1 MNNDLRPPSTVLLA
15 DAVDRVLRKSC
26 EYLSWVYAILI
37 AVILLQI
44 TLRRGFSAGLIALEE
59 LQWHLYAIGV
69 LFGVIYAQATN
80 SHVRVDVLQARFS
93 ARAKSVTEIVGILL
107 LAMPFLFV
115 VFIHSL
121 DFVAESW
128 RINERSLAPAGL
140 PWRWLIKSMIPISVG
155 LMMLAF
161 INNLYRE
168 SVLLIRGN
176 NHGN

>member
-1 MNNDLRPPSTVLLA
+1 MNNDLRPQLTVPLA
-15 DAVDRVLRKSC
+15 DAVDRVLRKGS
-26 EYLSWVYAILI
+26 EYLSWIYAILI
-37 AVILLQI
+37 AVILLQV

-93 ARAKSVTEIVGILL
+93 ARAKSLAEIAGILI
-107 LAMPFLFV
+107 LALPFLVV

-128 RINERSLAPAGL
+128 RISERSLAPAGL
-140 PWRWLIKSMIPISVG
+140 PWRWLIKSMIPVSVG

-161 INNLYRE
+161 ANQLLRE
-168 SVLLIRGN
+168 TVLLMRGN
-176 NHGN
+176 QHGN

>member
-1 MNNDLRPPSTVLLA
+1 M
-15 DAVDRVLRKSC
+15 
-26 EYLSWVYAILI
+26 
-37 AVILLQI
+37 
-44 TLRRGFSAGLIALEE
+44 
-59 LQWHLYAIGV
+59 
-69 LFGVIYAQATN
+69 
-80 SHVRVDVLQARFS
+80 
-93 ARAKSVTEIVGILL
+93 TEIAGILL

-140 PWRWLIKSMIPISVG
+140 PWRWLIKSMIPVSVG
-155 LMMLAF
+155 LMMLTF
-161 INNLYRE
+161 INHLYRE